1 MFKSLIRNRSA
12 EKDIRDWLSEQGLCG
27 RTAEFAAVELHAI
40 KRPGWLQ
47 VFRFEVCARNANDEW
62 LQLFGAMRADER
74 YGAPKVMVDL
84 DPDKRNKQLADW
96 SQDLI
101 TKRPAKE

>member
-12 EKDIRDWLSEQGLCG
+12 EKDIRDWLSKEGWCG
-27 RTAEFAAVELHAI
+27 RTAECAEVELHAI

-47 VFRFEVCARNANDEW
+47 IFRFEVRARNANDEW

-74 YGAPKVMVDL
+74 YGAPTVMVDL
-84 DPDKRNKQLADW
+84 DPEERDKQLADW
-96 SQDLI
+96 SQNLI
-101 TKRPAKE
+101 TKRHAKE